1 MIGIV
6 ARAIGQDI
14 CVKFTENLFLHE
26 WRSGDEDARGRRN
39 DDKRGEAA
47 DYRDDLQEEINARNE
62 LEKSLQVG
70 SNELPWLITSS
81 RILFFR
87 LAKNSLGQ
95 SSRAR

>member
-1 MIGIV
+1 MDMKTREEEGTMTKEGKQLIIV
-6 ARAIGQDI
+6 
-14 CVKFTENLFLHE
+14 TT
-26 WRSGDEDARGRRN
+26 GR
-39 DDKRGEAA
+39 KR
-47 DYRDDLQEEINARNE
+47 INARNE

>member
-1 MIGIV
+1 MEMKTREEEGTMTKEEKQLIIV
-6 ARAIGQDI
+6 
-14 CVKFTENLFLHE
+14 TT
-26 WRSGDEDARGRRN
+26 GR
-39 DDKRGEAA
+39 KG
-47 DYRDDLQEEINARNE
+47 INARNE

-70 SNELPWLITSS
+70 SNELPWLITSL